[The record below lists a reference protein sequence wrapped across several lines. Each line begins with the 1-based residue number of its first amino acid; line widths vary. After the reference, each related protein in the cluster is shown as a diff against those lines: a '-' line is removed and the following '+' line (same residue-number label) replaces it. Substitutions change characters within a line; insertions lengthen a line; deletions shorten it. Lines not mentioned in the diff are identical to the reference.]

1 MSNDATDAEA
11 LDASSS
17 VTAPLLSEEGSDAKD
32 PHEGCCTER
41 FEHRGSGW
49 SYRDDELS
57 LSNNNNNSS
66 SSSSSQNLPTAK
78 YTWKQASSNNL
89 ELVKKCIEVH
99 GVPVDYTDEDGNSA
113 LHFAAQEASMDVL
126 RYLVEDCKASI
137 NVRSGNFKAAAV
149 VLGNLGPK
157 DGRNYV
163 SARPWCQCQP
173 AGFDW
178 QQRTSCRDSLG
189 LGAHHHLYR
198 VHSACSAGTHSR
210 HGGLQW
216 DHAVDPELAA
226 LLIRLGADINKQDS
240 RGQTSLYFA
249 LIRGGYSDIDFLL
262 EKGADPN
269 LREYGNGDAAS
280 PTGNTVFDL
289 AASIGYKAEFEKQVK
304 WAQERRAM
312 ADPGP
317 AFCNRSIRRE
327 IAPSLMALGGVS
339 LALVAISLYPWFVG
353 VFMGIAILAAMHFT
367 VVRFIVK
374 APNIHYLQ
382 QTPYLSAIFPDLCAS
397 GAADLAFPDSCLCM
411 YYFYRALLQ
420 SPGFLPRNHDMQ
432 SAEHVV
438 RELAQKNMLD
448 LDHFCRTCLSTRPLR
463 SKHCRQCN
471 RCVARFDHHCPWT
484 YNCVGVSNHQY
495 FMLFLILLFV
505 SICQFLPLVARY
517 LNIIYIVYDPIPGEP
532 CYLNDFM
539 CGSFQEDSWTL
550 VVSIWTTFN
559 CAWAGF
565 LMASQLFQISFGRT
579 TNEQLTG
586 YSRVAPK
593 SGKTCKHG
601 HGHGHGHGH
610 NHSHSHGHNHGGH
623 GQRNGVVGKAASR
636 IRSLIIGLGGSVES
650 NEGTP
655 AGSSTPAARGT
666 DLEAQ
671 VPRPLTATNTG
682 SSGELVPDGP
692 DGSGPA
698 FALRTMDNLRLQS
711 VNGVSVKKDPYSFG
725 VVDNCLGFWTR

>member
-1 MSNDATDAEA
+1 
-11 LDASSS
+11 
-17 VTAPLLSEEGSDAKD
+17 
-32 PHEGCCTER
+32 
-41 FEHRGSGW
+41 
-49 SYRDDELS
+49 
-57 LSNNNNNSS
+57 
-66 SSSSSQNLPTAK
+66 
-78 YTWKQASSNNL
+78 
-89 ELVKKCIEVH
+89 
-99 GVPVDYTDEDGNSA
+99 
-113 LHFAAQEASMDVL
+113 
-126 RYLVEDCKASI
+126 
-137 NVRSGNFKAAAV
+137 
-149 VLGNLGPK
+149 
-157 DGRNYV
+157 
-163 SARPWCQCQP
+163 
-173 AGFDW
+173 
-178 QQRTSCRDSLG
+178 
-189 LGAHHHLYR
+189 
-198 VHSACSAGTHSR
+198 
-210 HGGLQW
+210 
-216 DHAVDPELAA
+216 
-226 LLIRLGADINKQDS
+226 
-240 RGQTSLYFA
+240 
-249 LIRGGYSDIDFLL
+249 
-262 EKGADPN
+262 
-269 LREYGNGDAAS
+269 
-280 PTGNTVFDL
+280 
-289 AASIGYKAEFEKQVK
+289 
-304 WAQERRAM
+304 
-312 ADPGP
+312 
-317 AFCNRSIRRE
+317 
-327 IAPSLMALGGVS
+327 
-339 LALVAISLYPWFVG
+339 
-353 VFMGIAILAAMHFT
+353 MHFT

-382 QTPYLSAIFPDLCAS
+382 QTPYLSAIFQTSALLVLLTWLFRILPVTTRGSYDDHSVPMYWMRNALFTLS
-397 GAADLAFPDSCLCM
+397 FGSCM

-484 YNCVGVSNHQY
+484 YNCVGVGNHQY

-565 LMASQLFQISFGRT
+565 LMVSQLFQISFGRT

-610 NHSHSHGHNHGGH
+610 NHSHSHGHNHSGH

-650 NEGTP
+650 SEGTP
-655 AGSSTPAARGT
+655 AGSSTPAAQGA

-698 FALRTMDNLRLQS
+698 FALRKMDNLRLQS

-725 VVDNCLGFWTR
+725 VVDNCLGFWTGDAEGKLAGANWFKAMTLTELAPYHPPQSPHVETLALQDHVVVDM